1 MFYLFFS
8 DSKIQNFEKN
18 DLLEN
23 FQNRGL
29 SFYIEI
35 DDQVE
40 PNKKNSKFGLSGGIK
55 KRQTVNE
62 EALWKSHPQVLY
74 KYMKEI
80 V

>member
-1 MFYLFFS
+1 
-8 DSKIQNFEKN
+8 
-18 DLLEN
+18 
-23 FQNRGL
+23 L

-40 PNKKNSKFGLSGGIK
+40 SNKKNSKFGLFGGIK

-62 EALWKSHPQVLY
+62 DVLWKSHPEVMY